1 MTFLFLALWLIAC
14 QDQTAETAQQQ
25 VEELFQLEKLPQ
37 RSTVNAKGAVILRDW
52 KEFNDF
58 NTSFDAL
65 YTVANTEDL
74 SLVLED
80 LIEKQK
86 QLEGGAY
93 PAVFDVP
100 QVRSRQRVLKTFIL
114 KTKAAVEY
122 RIDATD
128 AATEMVDAYNTL
140 RNQFNTIVNNTL
152 DTNLIIDE

>member
-14 QDQTAETAQQQ
+14 QDQTAETAQPQAQ
-25 VEELFQLEKLPQ
+25 ELFQLEKLPQ
-37 RSTVNAKGAVILRDW
+37 RSTVNAKGAAILRDW
-52 KEFNDF
+52 NEFNDF

-65 YTVANTEDL
+65 YSVANTEEL

-86 QLEGGAY
+86 QLEGSPY

-100 QVRSRQRVLKTFIL
+100 QVRSRQRVLKTFLL

-128 AATEMVDAYNTL
+128 AATEMVEAYNAL